1 MTERSDPLIEL
12 MSRITERQVVCGV
25 VGLGY
30 VGLPLAVEL
39 GRAGFTVLGFDVEQE
54 VVAGVNAG
62 RSHVR
67 DVGSAEV
74 AALLDAGS
82 TLRDNGDGAARRVR
96 RDLDLRADAARK
108 TKDPDLS
115 YVVAATEAV
124 ATTLAPGPA
133 HRPREHDVSRHDA
146 RARAADAPERRIWR
160 SARTS
165 SSASA
170 RSASI
175 RATRSG
181 TRRTRRRSSAGSRRA
196 CLEVG
201 RGALRRGASSAW
213 SR

>member
-74 AALLDAGS
+74 AALLDAGRLSATTEMDRSLSDTS
-82 TLRDNGDGAARRVR
+82 TACRPPPKR
-96 RDLDLRADAARK
+96 RD
-108 TKDPDLS
+108 
-115 YVVAATEAV
+115 
-124 ATTLAPGPA
+124 PG
-133 HRPREHDVSRHDA
+133 
-146 RARAADAPERRIWR
+146 
-160 SARTS
+160 
-165 SSASA
+165 
-170 RSASI
+170 
-175 RATRSG
+175 
-181 TRRTRRRSSAGSRRA
+181 
-196 CLEVG
+196 
-201 RGALRRGASSAW
+201 
-213 SR
+213 